1 MFNPSPLITNE
12 PGSSAAVLHTRLAT
26 LVNVFL
32 PEFELQPEPRVK
44 ADCVGFGVAFSSSYA
59 LQKLLYL
66 NEPHQSLSLMVWRYL
81 VLLLAVYSL
90 EPV

>member
-32 PEFELQPEPRVK
+32 PEFVLQPEPKVK
-44 ADCVGFGVAFSSSYA
+44 ADCVGLVARSSS
-59 LQKLLYL
+59 
-66 NEPHQSLSLMVWRYL
+66 
-81 VLLLAVYSL
+81 
-90 EPV
+90 